1 MIKKALVYGAG
12 VSGNGA
18 KKLLEKLGYMVT
30 IVDDKIGE
38 KKESVMGK
46 LKEYE
51 IMIKSPGI
59 SFKNELVEIA
69 VKEGIEIIDEIELA
83 ARNSNYK
90 IIAVTGTNG
99 KTTTTAK
106 MTELLQ
112 FAGYKAAF
120 AGNIGNSFAEFVCEE
135 KELDFLV
142 LELSS
147 YQLEAMPTFKPYIS
161 IIINLTPDHLD
172 RYVNLKEYYD
182 TKFNILNNQDSGDYT
197 IVNMDDIE
205 IVNRYEVKSVKAVKI
220 FVSKEEKLFS
230 DFYVNNGEVYYKS
243 ENIMETAKLSLKGI
257 HNLENILFMAAAAKI
272 IGIPFEKMRDF
283 FYSTEGLEHRME
295 EFYSYGKLE
304 FINDSKGT
312 NLDATLKAIDGY
324 SEKVIL
330 ICGGKDKKL
339 DLIPLAKLIKEKTK
353 QLFLIGETSDK
364 LEALVLKEGYSAE
377 NIYNLKEI
385 EKVISK
391 MKEIYNGN
399 EKEIV
404 VFSPAASS
412 FDQFKSFED
421 RGRIF
426 KELVKKYFQ
435 N

>member
-1 MIKKALVYGAG
+1 MSKKALVYGAG

-18 KKLLEKLGYMVT
+18 KKLLEKLGYTVT
-30 IVDDKIGE
+30 VIDDKTGV
-38 KKESVMGK
+38 KKEAVIGK

-51 IMIKSPGI
+51 IMVKSPGI
-59 SFKNELVEIA
+59 SFKNELVDMA
-69 VKEGIEIIDEIELA
+69 VKEGMEIIDEIELA

-112 FAGYKAAF
+112 FAGYKAAY

-135 KELDFLV
+135 KELDYLV

-172 RYVNLKEYYD
+172 RYGNLKDYYD
-182 TKFNILNNQDSGDYT
+182 AKFNLLDNQDRGDYT

-220 FVSKEEKLFS
+220 FVSKDDKLFA
-230 DFYVNNGEVYYKS
+230 DFYVKNGSIYYKDD
-243 ENIMETAKLSLKGI
+243 NIMETEKLALKGI
-257 HNLENILFMAAAAKI
+257 HNLENILFMTAAAKI
-272 IGIPFEKMRDF
+272 VGIPFEKTMEF

-295 EFYSYGKLE
+295 EFYSYGKIE

-312 NLDATLKAIDGY
+312 NLDATLKAIEGY
-324 SEKVIL
+324 SEKVVL

-339 DLIPLAKLIKEKTK
+339 DLLPLAKLIKEKTK

-364 LEALVLKEGYSAE
+364 LEEMVINEGYNKE

-385 EKVISK
+385 EKVVAK
-391 MKEIYNGN
+391 MNELYSGE

-412 FDQFKSFED
+412 FDQFKSFEE
-421 RGRIF
+421 RGKIF

-435 N
+435 K

>member
-1 MIKKALVYGAG
+1 MSKKALVYGAG

-18 KKLLEKLGYMVT
+18 KKLLEKLGYTVT
-30 IVDDKIGE
+30 LADDKTGI
-38 KKESVMGK
+38 KKEEIIPK

-59 SFKNELVEIA
+59 SFKNELVDMA

-90 IIAVTGTNG
+90 IIAITGTNG
-99 KTTTTAK
+99 KTTTTTK

-112 FAGYKAAF
+112 YAGYKAAY

-172 RYVNLKEYYD
+172 RYGNLKDYYD
-182 TKFNILNNQDSGDYT
+182 AKFNLLNNQESGDYT

-220 FVSKEEKLFS
+220 FVSKEEKLFA
-230 DFYVNNGEVYYKS
+230 DFYVKSGLIHYKD
-243 ENIMETAKLSLKGI
+243 EEIMEIGKLALKGI

-272 IGIPFEKMRDF
+272 IGIPFEKTKEF
-283 FYSTEGLEHRME
+283 FYTTEGLEHRME
-295 EFYSYGKLE
+295 EFYQYGKVE

-312 NLDATLKAIDGY
+312 NIDATLKAIEGY
-324 SEKVIL
+324 SEKVVL

-339 DLIPLAKLIKEKTK
+339 DLSPLAKLIKEKTK

-364 LEALVLKEGYSAE
+364 LEELVLKEGYSAE

-385 EKVISK
+385 EKVIAK
-391 MKEIYNGN
+391 MKEMYSGD

-421 RGRIF
+421 RGKIF
-426 KELVKKYFQ
+426 KELVKKYFKK
-435 N
+435 

>member
-59 SFKNELVEIA
+59 SFKNELVERA